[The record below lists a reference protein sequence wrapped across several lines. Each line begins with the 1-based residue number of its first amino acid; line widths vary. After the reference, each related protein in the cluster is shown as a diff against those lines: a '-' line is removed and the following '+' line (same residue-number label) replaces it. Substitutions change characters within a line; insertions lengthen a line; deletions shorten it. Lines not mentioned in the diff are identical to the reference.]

1 VDRSAVRTGVVGGIL
16 GGVLM
21 AAWLMFFLWLTGAGF
36 WTLLNL
42 ITNTFLRSAPLGP
55 RFSLSSLV
63 IGLVVHVLMSV
74 LFGVIIATAA
84 SRLPGSRSLVI
95 AGGALFGAVL
105 WAVMQYG
112 IWRAVDAPAARVI
125 TPWLFSSAHLLF
137 GLLVATVAA
146 IVIPDVEGAHAV
158 GARGALDA
166 RRLSGMARGGRHG
179 DLVTSVAGRVTHE
192 QRLTARNDGGMRTV
206 IYTGAGPGMVTDEIA
221 PLGGFTTAPT
231 PLESVIGALCG
242 SIGVTFAKASRDIG
256 LGYSGIDFE
265 ASFALDA
272 RSPAGQSETAGHFDA
287 VSLHALV
294 HDAQPSAWLDDVGRT
309 ALRRCPVTRLLADAG
324 VAVEMT
330 WSDVPPEPLARQVPQ
345 ARRWLAGQP
354 QSPSGYLPR

>member
-1 VDRSAVRTGVVGGIL
+1 MGRSAIRIGVFGGIL

-42 ITNTFLRSAPLGP
+42 ITNTFLRSAPLDA

-84 SRLPGSRSLVI
+84 SRLPVPSLVI

-137 GLLVATVAA
+137 GLMVATVAA

-179 DLVTSVAGRVTHE
+179 DLVTPV
-192 QRLTARNDGGMRTV
+192 
-206 IYTGAGPGMVTDEIA
+206 
-221 PLGGFTTAPT
+221 
-231 PLESVIGALCG
+231 
-242 SIGVTFAKASRDIG
+242 ASR
-256 LGYSGIDFE
+256 
-265 ASFALDA
+265 
-272 RSPAGQSETAGHFDA
+272 
-287 VSLHALV
+287 
-294 HDAQPSAWLDDVGRT
+294 
-309 ALRRCPVTRLLADAG
+309 
-324 VAVEMT
+324 
-330 WSDVPPEPLARQVPQ
+330 
-345 ARRWLAGQP
+345 
-354 QSPSGYLPR
+354 